1 MRCRC
6 SKRSGNSPKWSRTV
20 FIGEYRHSI
29 DEKGRL
35 AVPTKYRERLSLGAV
50 VTRGLD
56 RCLFIYPLDAW
67 KELAGRLANLPL
79 SKANTRSF
87 ARFLLAGAMDV
98 ELDKQGRMV
107 VPEYLRSFAGI
118 RKSVV
123 VAGLYNRMEIWDVDA
138 WDRYRNSAE
147 QGSTEVAEA
156 LGSELGV

>member
-1 MRCRC
+1 
-6 SKRSGNSPKWSRTV
+6 V

-35 AVPTKYRERLSLGAV
+35 AIPTKYRDQLIRGAV

-56 RCLFIYPLDAW
+56 RCLFIYPTSAW
-67 KELAGRLANLPL
+67 EELAGRLAALPL

-98 ELDKQGRMV
+98 EPDKQGRIMI
-107 VPEYLRSFAGI
+107 PEYLRSFAGI

-123 VAGLYNRMEIWDVDA
+123 VAGLYNRFEVWDEEQ
-138 WDRYRNSAE
+138 WNRYRGAAE

-156 LGSELGV
+156 LAGELGV

>member
-1 MRCRC
+1 MHDQTRLM
-6 SKRSGNSPKWSRTV
+6 

-35 AVPTKYRERLSLGAV
+35 AIPTKYRTHLSTGAV

-56 RCLFIYPLDAW
+56 HCLFIYPVEAW
-67 KELAGRLANLPL
+67 NELAKRLAALPL

-98 ELDKQGRMV
+98 ELDKQGRII

-118 RKSVV
+118 GIQKTVV
-123 VAGLYNRMEIWDVDA
+123 IAGLVNRLEVWDAEA
-138 WDRYRNSAE
+138 WERYRMHAE
-147 QGSTEVAEA
+147 QGSAEVAETLDA
-156 LGSELGV
+156 DLGV

>member
-1 MRCRC
+1 M
-6 SKRSGNSPKWSRTV
+6 

-35 AVPTKYRERLSLGAV
+35 AVPTKYRERLSGGAV

-56 RCLFIYPLDAW
+56 RCLFIYPIDAW
-67 KELAGRLANLPL
+67 QELAGRLAKLPL

-98 ELDKQGRMV
+98 ELDKQGRIV
-107 VPEYLRSFAGI
+107 VPEYLRSFAGV

-123 VAGLYNRMEIWDVDA
+123 IAGLYNRMEVWDVDA
-138 WDRYRNSAE
+138 WE
-147 QGSTEVAEA
+147 
-156 LGSELGV
+156 

>member
-1 MRCRC
+1 M
-6 SKRSGNSPKWSRTV
+6 

-35 AVPTKYRERLSLGAV
+35 AVPTKYRELLRAGAV

-56 RCLFIYPLDAW
+56 RCLFIYPMAAW
-67 KELAGRLANLPL
+67 QELAGRLAQLPL

-98 ELDKQGRMV
+98 EIDKQGRII

-118 RKSVV
+118 QKTVV
-123 VAGLYNRMEIWDVDA
+123 VTGLYNRLEVWDVDA
-138 WDRYRNSAE
+138 WEQYRKSAE
-147 QGSTEVAEA
+147 QGSTDIAET
-156 LGSELGV
+156 LGADLGV

>member
-1 MRCRC
+1 MRLKC
-6 SKRSGNSPKWSRTV
+6 SKQSERIHHRSPTV

-35 AVPTKYRERLSLGAV
+35 AVPTKYRERLSGGAV

-56 RCLFIYPLDAW
+56 RCLFIYPIDAW
-67 KELAGRLANLPL
+67 QELAGRLAKLPL

-98 ELDKQGRMV
+98 ELDKQGRIV
-107 VPEYLRSFAGI
+107 VPEYLRSFAGV

-123 VAGLYNRMEIWDVDA
+123 IAGLYNRMEVWDV
-138 WDRYRNSAE
+138 
-147 QGSTEVAEA
+147 
-156 LGSELGV
+156 

>member
-1 MRCRC
+1 M
-6 SKRSGNSPKWSRTV
+6 
-20 FIGEYRHSI
+20 FIGEYRHSV

-35 AVPTKYRERLSLGAV
+35 AVPAKYREQLQRGAV

-56 RCLFIYPLDAW
+56 RCLFIYPGDAW
-67 KELAGRLANLPL
+67 QELAQRLANLPV

-98 ELDKQGRMV
+98 ELDKQGRIII
-107 VPEYLRSFAGI
+107 PEYLRSFAGI

-123 VAGLYNRMEIWDVDA
+123 LAGLYNRLEVWDEEQ
-138 WDRYRNSAE
+138 WGRYRSSAE
-147 QGSTEVAEA
+147 QGSEEIAEA

>member
-1 MRCRC
+1 MDKNGDKCT
-6 SKRSGNSPKWSRTV
+6 PTV

-35 AVPTKYRERLSLGAV
+35 AVPTKYRSQFLTGAV

-56 RCLFIYPLDAW
+56 RCLFVYPKDAW
-67 KELAGRLANLPL
+67 QELAGRLATLPL

-98 ELDKQGRMV
+98 EPDKQGRIM

-123 VAGLYNRMEIWDVDA
+123 IAGLYNRLEVWDQEQ
-138 WDRYRNSAE
+138 WERYRSSAE
-147 QGSTEVAEA
+147 QGSEEVAEA

>member
-1 MRCRC
+1 M
-6 SKRSGNSPKWSRTV
+6 

-35 AVPTKYRERLSLGAV
+35 AIPTKYRDQLIRGAV

-56 RCLFIYPLDAW
+56 RCLFIYPIAAW
-67 KELAGRLANLPL
+67 EELAGRLAALPL

-98 ELDKQGRMV
+98 ELDKQGRIV
-107 VPEYLRSFAGI
+107 VPEYLRSFAGVQ
-118 RKSVV
+118 KSVV
-123 VAGLYNRMEIWDVDA
+123 VAGLYNRIEVWDEDQ
-138 WDRYRNSAE
+138 WNRYRGAAE

-156 LGSELGV
+156 LASELGV

>member
-1 MRCRC
+1 M
-6 SKRSGNSPKWSRTV
+6 

-35 AVPTKYRERLSLGAV
+35 AVPTKYRERLSGGAV

-56 RCLFIYPLDAW
+56 RCLFIYPSDAW
-67 KELAGRLANLPL
+67 QELAGRLAKLPL

-98 ELDKQGRMV
+98 ELDKQGRIV
-107 VPEYLRSFAGI
+107 VPEYLRSFAGV

-123 VAGLYNRMEIWDVDA
+123 IAGLYNRMEVWDVDA
-138 WDRYRNSAE
+138 WERYRNGAERGSAE
-147 QGSTEVAEA
+147 IAET
-156 LGSELGV
+156 LESELGV

>member
-1 MRCRC
+1 M
-6 SKRSGNSPKWSRTV
+6 

-35 AVPTKYRERLSLGAV
+35 AVPTKYRPQFLAGAV

-56 RCLFIYPLDAW
+56 RCLFVYPKDAW
-67 KELAGRLANLPL
+67 QELAGRLATLPL

-98 ELDKQGRMV
+98 EPDKQGRIM

-123 VAGLYNRMEIWDVDA
+123 IAGLYNRLEVWDQEQ
-138 WDRYRNSAE
+138 WERYRSSAE
-147 QGSTEVAEA
+147 QGSEEVAEA